1 MLISYL
7 CESHD
12 FTLKNYPLTHSR
24 IQTCTVDIL
33 VGGEVREHS
42 VRIKVVKFL
51 NKTSWNAG

>member
-24 IQTCTVDIL
+24 IQTVDIL